1 MAPALYATEP
11 DPACR
16 TLAPAAFRVATAM
29 GLDLMPWQRD
39 ALRLALTVDESG
51 TGWRY
56 PQVIVT
62 TPRRAG
68 KTTTTLVL
76 NVHRGL
82 AFPNS
87 RAWYTAQT
95 GQDARDFYRES
106 VAQIARGPLAG
117 AMLKPRMAAGSEM
130 VRWRN
135 GSTFRPFSPQPDAL
149 HGKDTDVVTV
159 DESWSY
165 AMERATELVQAISPT
180 QLTRPWRQLIYP
192 STAGTE
198 ASEWFRNLVQR
209 GRESV
214 NDPTSRTAFIE
225 YGTPAGM
232 DPCDPASWPYSH
244 PAFGITVTRDAL
256 HDELER
262 MGPADFGRAYGNR
275 WPDIA
280 SAGQWPEGSWQAA
293 ADPHASPAAPL
304 VLGIDVA
311 MDRSRA
317 SIAVV
322 GVTDTGLLAG
332 EMIDASRPGLQWL
345 VPRAAQLARD
355 HGARIVINPAGP
367 GVTLPAALES
377 AGAKCEELDGPA
389 YAAACAATFDAIVER
404 RAVIRP
410 NRALDDAQAAAGRRP
425 MGDRWAWSR
434 RTSVDVS
441 PLTALTL
448 AFAGHLELKPPDK
461 KPAPRWHI
469 SA

>member
-1 MAPALYATEP
+1 
-11 DPACR
+11 
-16 TLAPAAFRVATAM
+16 
-29 GLDLMPWQRD
+29 
-39 ALRLALTVDESG
+39 
-51 TGWRY
+51 
-56 PQVIVT
+56 
-62 TPRRAG
+62 
-68 KTTTTLVL
+68 
-76 NVHRGL
+76 
-82 AFPNS
+82 
-87 RAWYTAQT
+87 
-95 GQDARDFYRES
+95 
-106 VAQIARGPLAG
+106 
-117 AMLKPRMAAGSEM
+117 
-130 VRWRN
+130 
-135 GSTFRPFSPQPDAL
+135 
-149 HGKDTDVVTV
+149 
-159 DESWSY
+159 
-165 AMERATELVQAISPT
+165 
-180 QLTRPWRQLIYP
+180 
-192 STAGTE
+192 
-198 ASEWFRNLVQR
+198 
-209 GRESV
+209 
-214 NDPTSRTAFIE
+214 
-225 YGTPAGM
+225 
-232 DPCDPASWPYSH
+232 
-244 PAFGITVTRDAL
+244 
-256 HDELER
+256 
-262 MGPADFGRAYGNR
+262 
-275 WPDIA
+275 
-280 SAGQWPEGSWQAA
+280 
-293 ADPHASPAAPL
+293 
-304 VLGIDVA
+304 